1 VIVDMAAYENG
12 VRRPGELR
20 LDDALEAC
28 REPGSFA
35 WIGLVEPT
43 EEEFDAVRREFD
55 LHELAIE
62 DAVEAHQRPKLEI
75 YSDSV
80 FVVLKTARY
89 VEGAIE
95 TGEVQV
101 FLGER
106 FVITVRHGGIEL
118 RQVRLELEQRPEL
131 LRSGPGAVLY
141 AVLDRV
147 VDDYLPVIEAVDADI
162 REVEAEVFSESRG
175 NLAERIYGL
184 KRQVLLLHDIVMPLG
199 DPLEQVEAIE
209 FAAIDDPLK
218 PYFRDVAD
226 HVQRYAR
233 QIESARELLT
243 NILSANLTRVSV
255 RQNEDTRKIS
265 AWAAIIAVPTLVSG
279 IYGMNFEHMPELTW
293 TFGYPLALLVMALT
307 CVVLYRQF
315 KRAGWL

>member
-1 VIVDMAAYENG
+1 VIVDMAVYENG

-20 LDDALEAC
+20 LDDAFEAC

-43 EEEFDAVRREFD
+43 EAEFDAVRREFD

-62 DAVEAHQRPKLEI
+62 DAIEAHQRPKLET
-75 YSDSV
+75 YGDSV

-89 VEGAIE
+89 VDGAIS
-95 TGEVQV
+95 TGEIQA

-106 FVITVRHGGIEL
+106 FIVTVRHGGTEL
-118 RQVRLELEQRPEL
+118 HHVRLELEQRPEL
-131 LRSGPGAVLY
+131 LRFGPGSVLY

-147 VDDYLPVIEAVDADI
+147 VDDYLPVIQAVDADI
-162 REVEAEVFSESRG
+162 REVEAEVFSATRG

-184 KRQVLLLHDIVMPLG
+184 KREVLLLHDVVTPLG
-199 DPLEQVEAIE
+199 EPLDQVEAIE
-209 FAAIDDPLK
+209 FAVINDPLK

-226 HVQRYAR
+226 HVQRYTR
-233 QIESARELLT
+233 EIESYRELLT
-243 NILSANLTRVSV
+243 NVLSANLTRVSV

-293 TFGYPLALLVMALT
+293 TFGYPLALLAMALA
-307 CVVLYRQF
+307 CVLLYRQF

>member
-1 VIVDMAAYENG
+1 VIVDMAVYEDG
-12 VRRPGELR
+12 VRRPDELR
-20 LDDALEAC
+20 LEDAFEAS
-28 REPGSFA
+28 RAPGSFA

-43 EEEFDAVRREFD
+43 EAEFDAVRNEFD

-62 DAVEAHQRPKLEI
+62 DAIEAHQRPKLEN
-75 YSDSV
+75 YGDSV

-89 VEGAIE
+89 VDGAIA
-95 TGEVQV
+95 TGEVQA

-106 FVITVRHGGIEL
+106 FIITVRHGGTEL
-118 RQVRLELEQRPEL
+118 HHVRLQLEQRPEL

-141 AVLDRV
+141 AVLDHV
-147 VDDYLPVIEAVDADI
+147 VDDYLPVIQAVDADI

-184 KRQVLLLHDIVMPLG
+184 KREVLLLHDIVMPLG
-199 DPLEQVEAIE
+199 EPLQQVEAIE
-209 FAAIDDPLK
+209 FALIDDHLK
-218 PYFRDVAD
+218 PYFRDVSD

-233 QIESARELLT
+233 EIESFRELLT

-255 RQNEDTRKIS
+255 RQNDDTRKIS

-293 TFGYPLALLVMALT
+293 TFGYPLALLVMALA
-307 CVVLYRQF
+307 CVLLYRQF

>member
-1 VIVDMAAYENG
+1 VIVDMAVYENG
-12 VRRPGELR
+12 LRRPGELR
-20 LDDALEAC
+20 LEDAFDAS
-28 REPGSFA
+28 REPGAFA
-35 WIGLVEPT
+35 WIGLVEPSDA
-43 EEEFDAVRREFD
+43 EFEAVRREFD

-62 DAVEAHQRPKLEI
+62 DAIEAHQRPKLEI
-75 YSDSV
+75 YGDSV
-80 FVVLKTARY
+80 FVVLKTAGY
-89 VEGAIE
+89 VDGAIE
-95 TGEVQV
+95 TGEVLV

-106 FVITVRHGGIEL
+106 FVITVQHGGTEL
-118 RQVRLELEQRPEL
+118 HQVRLQLEQRPEL
-131 LRSGPGAVLY
+131 LRSGPSAVLY

-147 VDDYLPVIEAVDADI
+147 VDDYLPVIDSVDADI

-184 KRQVLLLHDIVMPLG
+184 KREVLVLHDIVMPLR

-226 HVQRYAR
+226 HVERYAR

-243 NILSANLTRVSV
+243 NVLSANLTRVSV

-293 TFGYPLALLVMALT
+293 TFGYPLALFVMALA
-307 CVVLYRQF
+307 CVLLYRQF
-315 KRAGWL
+315 KRSGWL